1 MTHDCGPV
9 ELLTLPFLSETVSRR
24 LSPVSVQA
32 KTANEMDLI
41 RASPGKLK
49 PIKERMQDKMRSFS
63 PIKEMRREE
72 RSRMAEVTT
81 RSPLRNS
88 FLRSSVIE
96 KIGAFSEEG
105 SPKKPPPSET
115 KADESSTIGDMM
127 AEDHVDVRKNLK
139 KAFSKDVASFKD
151 AFNSSKDV
159 LASLGSPIK
168 SKRKHSN
175 LINENRQYDSIDLS
189 VNMCGD
195 IIEEEEDD
203 GKSVEDEDE
212 EVENR
217 PKKFK
222 LFKMKS
228 LLL

>member
-1 MTHDCGPV
+1 
-9 ELLTLPFLSETVSRR
+9 
-24 LSPVSVQA
+24 
-32 KTANEMDLI
+32 MDLI
-41 RASPGKLK
+41 RASPGKLL
-49 PIKERMQDKMRSFS
+49 PIKERMQDKMRNFS

-72 RSRMAEVTT
+72 ERSRMPEIM

-88 FLRSSVIE
+88 LRSSVIE
-96 KIGAFSEEG
+96 RIGLGASSEG
-105 SPKKPPPSET
+105 ASPTKKNPTEMISEV
-115 KADESSTIGDMM
+115 KAGESSTIGDMM
-127 AEDHVDVRKNLK
+127 AEDQVDVKGNLK

-151 AFNSSKDV
+151 ALSSSKDA
-159 LASLGSPIK
+159 LASFSSPIK

-203 GKSVEDEDE
+203 GKPVEDENNE

>member
-1 MTHDCGPV
+1 
-9 ELLTLPFLSETVSRR
+9 
-24 LSPVSVQA
+24 
-32 KTANEMDLI
+32 MDLI
-41 RASPGKLK
+41 RASPGKLL
-49 PIKERMQDKMRSFS
+49 PIKERMQDKMRNFS

-72 RSRMAEVTT
+72 ERSRMPEIM

-88 FLRSSVIE
+88 LRSSVIE
-96 KIGAFSEEG
+96 RIGAFSEEG
-105 SPKKPPPSET
+105 SPKKPPTSET

>member
-1 MTHDCGPV
+1 
-9 ELLTLPFLSETVSRR
+9 
-24 LSPVSVQA
+24 
-32 KTANEMDLI
+32 MDLI
-41 RASPGKLK
+41 RASPGKLL

-96 KIGAFSEEG
+96 RIGVFSEEA
-105 SPKKPPPSET
+105 SPKKPTERILSEA

-203 GKSVEDEDE
+203 GKPVEDENNE

>member
-1 MTHDCGPV
+1 
-9 ELLTLPFLSETVSRR
+9 
-24 LSPVSVQA
+24 
-32 KTANEMDLI
+32 MDLI
-41 RASPGKLK
+41 RASPGKLL

-96 KIGAFSEEG
+96 RIGVFSEEA
-105 SPKKPPPSET
+105 SPKKPTERILSEA

>member
-1 MTHDCGPV
+1 
-9 ELLTLPFLSETVSRR
+9 
-24 LSPVSVQA
+24 
-32 KTANEMDLI
+32 MDLI
-41 RASPGKLK
+41 RASPGKLL

-96 KIGAFSEEG
+96 RTGAFSEEG
-105 SPKKPPPSET
+105 SQKKPPIERTSEV

-195 IIEEEEDD
+195 IIEEEEDG